1 MAASYCSCGRR
12 KGRWWIEKMLPSAMS
27 SDFALFEIQLSHQA
41 LVKVISYYWSVTM
54 AKLSSIS
61 CATCNL
67 FLHHH
72 ITTLRCKTNIT
83 TSSFSS
89 CNKCIRNRSKF
100 LLTEQFFILIQQ
112 KSQLNKLK
120 MMLLIIQKMYW
131 ESEFVTYSW
140 SWASS

>member
-1 MAASYCSCGRR
+1 MDTVYGSKLLFMWEEEREVMDR
-12 KGRWWIEKMLPSAMS
+12 KDVTFCHVIRFCTIRDSALS
-27 SDFALFEIQLSHQA
+27 SSSSESDKL
-41 LVKVISYYWSVTM
+41 SVTM

-120 MMLLIIQKMYW
+120 MMLLIIQKMY
-131 ESEFVTYSW
+131 
-140 SWASS
+140 